1 MSFVNIDRK
10 PPGTIVKMQ
19 TSAIVG
25 GLMTYVVFVQGH
37 TAGGKR
43 PVATWHA
50 DDLERTGRMLT
61 LDEIRGYDFIMRG
74 ILSADAS
81 MNATLSYDGVADPV
95 DNLTLLLS
103 EGKAFERRWSIVV
116 R

>member
-25 GLMTYVVFVQGH
+25 GLTTYVVFVQGH
-37 TAGGKR
+37 TGGGKR
-43 PVATWHA
+43 PVATWHS
-50 DDLERTGRMLT
+50 DDLEKNGRMLT

-103 EGKAFERRWSIVV
+103 EGRAFERRWSIVV